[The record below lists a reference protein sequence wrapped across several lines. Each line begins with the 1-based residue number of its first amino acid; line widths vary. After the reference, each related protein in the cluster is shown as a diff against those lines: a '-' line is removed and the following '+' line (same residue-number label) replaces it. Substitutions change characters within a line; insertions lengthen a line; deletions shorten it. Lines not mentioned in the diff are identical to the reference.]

1 MRSKN
6 ATFILCCNPDIFALS
21 VEWTDLRRTIRK
33 CQFHLTLSV
42 KKISTN
48 LTINWKMIL
57 SNLVVI
63 VHSYLN
69 PDQEDP
75 SYAIVRRTPWLEWKK
90 ASIHLCLM
98 TSEERQLVVLSLF
111 FRIPFLQVS
120 ADFWSILLRPSIF
133 ESNEKLLLLFGFN
146 WFWRRRNKSERKEAL
161 MSRRSIIEFLMINF
175 LL

>member
-6 ATFILCCNPDIFALS
+6 ATSMLCCSSNIFALS
-21 VEWTDLRRTIRK
+21 VAWTDLRRTVRK

-57 SNLVVI
+57 IAIFSRSNLAVGD
-63 VHSYLN
+63 LN

-111 FRIPFLQVS
+111 FRIPFFTSVCWLLINSSSSVYFWIQRKAFVAFWLQL
-120 ADFWSILLRPSIF
+120 ILAP
-133 ESNEKLLLLFGFN
+133 
-146 WFWRRRNKSERKEAL
+146 KE
-161 MSRRSIIEFLMINF
+161 
-175 LL
+175 